1 MSVDDD
7 GDQDRRLSSSTI
19 DLAIRIGF
27 LGLLGYLALRI
38 ITPFVTIALWSAVL
52 AVALHPLFKRLT
64 QYFRP
69 RLSAA
74 LVTLL
79 CLLIVIGPVTW
90 LGLGM
95 VSGIGFLATELNT
108 AQPAIPLPPES
119 VKTWPLVG
127 DRLHQ
132 LWSLA
137 ATNTKGAL
145 AEVAPLLKPVGGKLL
160 DLAQS
165 AFLGLLQLLVSIVI
179 AGFLFPFGPQ
189 LANAL
194 SVIFGRALGL
204 RGKELVQLAGSTV
217 RNISRGVI
225 GISLLQSLLAGAG
238 FLAAGVPASSV
249 FAFVTLMLGILQIG
263 PAILFIP
270 IVIWSWVTMEPT
282 LALIFTAY
290 MVPVGLIDNVLRPVL
305 MARGL
310 ATPMPV
316 IMVGVIGGMIAYG
329 IVGLFFGPVVLS
341 VAWAVLAGWMHGG
354 DAAEGTS
361 SQ

>member
-1 MSVDDD
+1 MSLDNDA
-7 GDQDRRLSSSTI
+7 DQDRRLSGSTI

-27 LGLLGYLALRI
+27 LGLLGYLSLRV

-52 AVALHPLFKRLT
+52 AVALHPLFKWLT
-64 QYFRP
+64 QYLRP
-69 RLSAA
+69 HLSAA

-79 CLLIVIGPVTW
+79 CLMVVLGPVTW

-95 VSGIGFLATELNT
+95 VSGIGFLVTELNT

-119 VKTWPLVG
+119 VKAWPLVG
-127 DRLHQ
+127 ARLHQ
-132 LWSLA
+132 VWSLA
-137 ATNTKGAL
+137 ATNIKVAL

-165 AFLGLLQLLVSIVI
+165 GFLGLLQLLVSIVI
-179 AGFLFPFGPQ
+179 TGFVFPFGPQ
-189 LANAL
+189 MVDAL
-194 SVIFGRALGL
+194 GTIFGRALGL
-204 RGKELVQLAGSTV
+204 RGKELVELAGATV

-225 GISLLQSLLAGAG
+225 GISLLQSLLAGVG

-263 PAILFIP
+263 PAVLLIP

-282 LALIFTAY
+282 HALIFTAY
-290 MVPVGLIDNVLRPVL
+290 MVPVGLIDNVLRPIL

-341 VAWAVLAGWMHGG
+341 VAWAVLVAWMHGG
-354 DAAEGTS
+354 DAAEKTS
-361 SQ
+361 SS

>member
-1 MSVDDD
+1 MSRDDD
-7 GDQDRRLSSSTI
+7 AAQDRRLSSSTI

-27 LGLLGYLALRI
+27 LGLLGYLSLRV

-52 AVALHPLFKRLT
+52 AVAVYPLFKWLT
-64 QYFRP
+64 QYLRP
-69 RLSAA
+69 HLSSA

-79 CLLIVIGPVTW
+79 CLMIVVGPVTW

-95 VSGIGFLATELNT
+95 VSGIGFLVTELN
-108 AQPAIPLPPES
+108 APQPAIPSPPES
-119 VKTWPLVG
+119 VKAWPLVG
-127 DRLHQ
+127 ARLYE

-137 ATNTKGAL
+137 ASNIKVAL

-179 AGFLFPFGPQ
+179 AGFLLPFGPQ
-189 LANAL
+189 MVDAL
-194 SVIFGRALGL
+194 SVIFGRAFGL

-238 FLAAGVPASSV
+238 FIAAGVPAASV

-270 IVIWSWVTMEPT
+270 VVIWSWMTMEPT
-282 LALIFTAY
+282 HALIFTAY
-290 MVPVGLIDNVLRPVL
+290 MAPVGLIDNVLRPIL

-329 IVGLFFGPVVLS
+329 IVGLFFGPVVLA
-341 VAWAVLAGWMHGG
+341 VAWAVLVAWMHRG
-354 DAAEGTS
+354 DAMDEIS
-361 SQ
+361 S